1 MASEKMR
8 YNHRYMEDNPRIDIE
23 LTPLKTEI
31 EAISSESN
39 IDEDCDTIEDYFHL
53 IGRWFVNC

>member
-31 EAISSESN
+31 
-39 IDEDCDTIEDYFHL
+39 
-53 IGRWFVNC
+53 